1 MHGAAAFICLTLR
14 VVDADRIRCFP
25 TGRAATCGTDI
36 GETRAISGR
45 SGQPEVVAFSA
56 AGKRVLITGASS
68 GVGAAL
74 ARSLASDGAV
84 VGLIARR
91 QDRLAEVL
99 ADCRRVS
106 PDSMMWVADLA
117 DSASVGP
124 LALAAWD
131 ALGGID
137 VVVNNAAVP
146 KRRVVTALEPSEVEA
161 VMRVNFFAPMRLTL
175 AVLPRMVE
183 RGDGM
188 IVNVSSVGGRLG
200 IVHESA
206 YCASKFALCGWSES
220 MAVDLHGT
228 GISVKLIEPGPVD
241 TEIWDQ
247 PDNDDP
253 IYDGPKFSAQ
263 AVAQG
268 ILEALG
274 REGFEHYVPD
284 MKAVVDLKNADIDTY
299 IAGAAGM
306 ARS

>member
-1 MHGAAAFICLTLR
+1 M
-14 VVDADRIRCFP
+14 
-25 TGRAATCGTDI
+25 
-36 GETRAISGR
+36 
-45 SGQPEVVAFSA
+45 AFSG
-56 AGKRVLITGASS
+56 AGKRLLITGASS

-74 ARSLASDGAV
+74 ARALAEQGAV

-91 QDRLAEVL
+91 RDRLAAVL
-99 ADCRRVS
+99 ADCQMAS
-106 PDSMMWVADLA
+106 PDSTMWVADLA
-117 DSASVGP
+117 DSAALGP
-124 LALAAWD
+124 LAQQAWD
-131 ALGGID
+131 TLGGID
-137 VVVNNAAVP
+137 VLVNNAAIP
-146 KRRVVTALEPSEVEA
+146 KRRVVTALDPDDVEA

-175 AVLPRMVE
+175 AVLPKMLS
-183 RGDGM
+183 RGAGM

-200 IVHESA
+200 IIHESA

-247 PDNDDP
+247 PGNDDP
-253 IYDGPKFSAQ
+253 IYDGPKFSPDE
-263 AVAQG
+263 VAQG

-274 REGFEHYVPD
+274 RDGFEHYVPD
-284 MKAVVDLKNADIDTY
+284 MKAVVDLKNADIDRY